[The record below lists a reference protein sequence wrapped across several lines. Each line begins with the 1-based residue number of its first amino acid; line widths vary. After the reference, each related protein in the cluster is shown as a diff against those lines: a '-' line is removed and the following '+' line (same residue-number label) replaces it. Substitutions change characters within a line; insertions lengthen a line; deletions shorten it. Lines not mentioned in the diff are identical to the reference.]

1 MCVSVPKYL
10 TGYTTPIRQRVL
22 EVADVT
28 LKNSGDTIDAVVDE
42 QVAGRK
48 QEAHVPV
55 RFLPQNKYLLL
66 RKLSS
71 LFVICKDH
79 LSCLSGLSSPMNV

>member
-1 MCVSVPKYL
+1 MPKSL

-28 LKNSGDTIDAVVDE
+28 LKNSGDAIDAVVDE
-42 QVAGRK
+42 QVAGRE

-66 RKLSS
+66 RTFSP
-71 LFVICKDH
+71 LFVICKDD

>member
-55 RFLPQNKYLLL
+55 RFLHQSKYLLL
-66 RKLSS
+66 RKLSP
-71 LFVICKDH
+71 LFVISKDD
-79 LSCLSGLSSPMNV
+79 L

>member
-1 MCVSVPKYL
+1 MSVSVPKSL

-42 QVAGRK
+42 QVTGREE
-48 QEAHVPV
+48 EAHVPV
-55 RFLPQNKYLLL
+55 RFLLQSKYLLL

>member
-28 LKNSGDTIDAVVDE
+28 LKNSGDAIDAVVDE
-42 QVAGRK
+42 QVAGGE

-66 RKLSS
+66 RILSP
-71 LFVICKDH
+71 LYLRFVRIIFI
-79 LSCLSGLSSPMNV
+79 VA

>member
-1 MCVSVPKYL
+1 MSGSVPKSL
-10 TGYTTPIRQRVL
+10 IGYTTPIRQCVL
-22 EVADVT
+22 KVADVT
-28 LKNSGDTIDAVVDE
+28 LKNSGDTIDTVVDE

-66 RKLSS
+66 RKLSP
-71 LFVICKDH
+71 LFVICKDD

>member
-55 RFLPQNKYLLL
+55 RFLLQSKYLLL
-66 RKLSS
+66 RILSP
-71 LFVICKDH
+71 LLVICKDD